1 VTVAVGGRIFNF
13 SSGPAV
19 LPESVLRR
27 AQEAIWD
34 LDGSGIGIL
43 EHSHRGKPFMAV
55 LERTEARL
63 RQLAGIPDSYAVL
76 FLQGGASSQFFQ
88 VPMNFL
94 GGRTADYCHTGVW
107 SKKAIAE
114 AKRYGDVH
122 VACSSEAAQFTYVP
136 SAAETTW
143 SSAPAYVHFTS
154 NNTIYGTQWASE
166 PAAPAGVPL
175 VCDASS
181 DIFSKPIDIEKYA
194 MIYAGAQKNLGP
206 AGVTLVIIR
215 KDFLESG
222 SRDLPTML
230 QYRTHAG
237 EQSMFN
243 TPPTF
248 GIYVIGEVAAWILE
262 QGGLAAMDE
271 KNRAKARMLYDYLD
285 QSTLVRGTVR
295 ADSRSLMNITF
306 RCVDTAFEPELVK
319 QATARGLDGLKGH
332 RTVGGMRA
340 SIYNA
345 FPIEGV
351 QALVDFLREL
361 ERGRT

>member
-1 VTVAVGGRIFNF
+1 MAGRIFNF

-19 LPESVLRR
+19 LPELVLRR

-43 EHSHRGKPFMAV
+43 EHSHRGKAFMAV

-76 FLQGGASSQFFQ
+76 FLQGGASTQFFQ

-94 GGRTADYCHTGVW
+94 GGRAGATADYCHTGVW

-114 AKRYGDVH
+114 ARRYGGIH
-122 VACSSEAAQFTYVP
+122 VACSSEDAQFTYVP

-154 NNTIYGTQWASE
+154 NNTIYGSQWASE
-166 PAAPAGVPL
+166 PAVPAGVPL

-222 SRDLPTML
+222 SKDLPTML

-262 QGGLAAMDE
+262 QGGLAAMAE
-271 KNRAKARMLYDYLD
+271 RNRAKARVLYDYLD
-285 QSTLVRGTVR
+285 QSKLVRGTVR
-295 ADSRSLMNITF
+295 ADSRSLMNVVF
-306 RCVDTAFEPELVK
+306 RCVDTALEPELIR

-345 FPIEGV
+345 FPLEGV
-351 QALVDFLREL
+351 HALVDFLREL
-361 ERGRT
+361 ERTHT

>member
-1 VTVAVGGRIFNF
+1 VTRIFNF

-19 LPESVLRR
+19 LPEPVLRR
-27 AQEAIWD
+27 TQEAIWD
-34 LDGSGIGIL
+34 LEGTGVGIL
-43 EHSHRGKPFMAV
+43 EHSHRSKAFMAV

-63 RQLAGIPDSYAVL
+63 RALAGIPDTHAVL
-76 FLQGGASSQFFQ
+76 FLQGGASTQFFQ
-88 VPMNFL
+88 VPMSFL
-94 GGRTADYCHTGVW
+94 AGRTADYCHTGVW

-114 AKRYGDVH
+114 ARRFGDVH
-122 VACSSEAAQFTYVP
+122 VACSSEAEHFTSIP
-136 SAAETTW
+136 SAAETSW

-154 NNTIYGTQWASE
+154 NNTIYGTQWTRE
-166 PAAPAGVPL
+166 PEAPAGAPL

-181 DIFSKPIDIEKYA
+181 DIFSRPIDIARYA
-194 MIYAGAQKNLGP
+194 LIYAGAQKNLGP

-248 GIYVIGEVAAWILE
+248 GIYVIGEVAAWIE
-262 QGGLAAMDE
+262 QQGGLAALAE
-271 KNRAKARMLYDYLD
+271 RNRAKARLLYDYLD
-285 QSTLVRGTVR
+285 RSKLVRGTVR
-295 ADSRSLMNITF
+295 ADSRSLMNVVF
-306 RCVDTAFEPELVK
+306 RCHDASLEPELIAA
-319 QATARGLDGLKGH
+319 ATARGLDGLKGH

-345 FPIEGV
+345 FPLAGV
-351 QALVDFLREL
+351 QALVDFLREF
-361 ERGRT
+361 ETTHA

>member
-1 VTVAVGGRIFNF
+1 MTRIFNF

-19 LPESVLRR
+19 LPELVLRR

-34 LDGSGIGIL
+34 LDGTGIGVL
-43 EHSHRGKPFMAV
+43 EHSHRSKAFMAV

-76 FLQGGASSQFFQ
+76 FLQGGASTQFFQ

-114 AKRYGDVH
+114 AKRFGGVH
-122 VACSSEAAQFTYVP
+122 VACSSEAEQFTYVP
-136 SAAETTW
+136 SAAQTTW
-143 SSAPAYVHFTS
+143 SSAPAYAHFTS
-154 NNTIYGTQWASE
+154 NNTIYGTQWTSE
-166 PAAPAGVPL
+166 PATPAGVPL

-181 DIFSKPIDIEKYA
+181 DIFSRPIDIEKYA

-222 SRDLPTML
+222 SKDLPTML

-271 KNRAKARMLYDYLD
+271 RNRAKARVLYDYLD
-285 QSTLVRGTVR
+285 QSKLVRGTVR
-295 ADSRSLMNITF
+295 ADSRSLMNVVF
-306 RCVDTAFEPELVK
+306 RCHDEALEPELIE

-345 FPIEGV
+345 FPLEGV

-361 ERGRT
+361 ERKHT